1 VAWVF
6 TARPLVFLG
15 QHSLHVFSF
24 HVLVY
29 YALAQ
34 FAPSLGLGEFG
45 NSLLLIAAVA
55 SLWLA
60 AWGHAWLQARDAARA
75 DDAASAAVR
84 R

>member
-1 VAWVF
+1 MEFRWIALGAALAAGIHLSDYRMVF
-6 TARPLVFLG
+6 
-15 QHSLHVFSF
+15 
-24 HVLVY
+24 

-34 FAPSLGLGEFG
+34 FAPGLGLGEFG
-45 NSLLLIAAVA
+45 ASLLLIVSVA